1 MPSQSPQG
9 KEASKPAPSLAAPKK
24 RKVARLSVHPPALP
38 CPTCGHCKRPG
49 KRRLTQREDDARRVR
64 TALQDFFHFRIQG
77 ARSQAVA
84 KDGAESGAAPPVS
97 RRRQGGRNPEPIR
110 RLGDTLLTIL
120 LMDPDME
127 ESVVARY
134 LQMHSS
140 KRTPERLNLA
150 KARVEFNR
158 TLDVRRDS
166 ADLRWWDKP
175 AVRKNAF
182 SEELREETRRF
193 WEVGRRV

>member
-127 ESVVARY
+127 ESVVARCVAC
-134 LQMHSS
+134 LCSGSS
-140 KRTPERLNLA
+140 SLLWLLL
-150 KARVEFNR
+150 V
-158 TLDVRRDS
+158 L
-166 ADLRWWDKP
+166 KP
-175 AVRKNAF
+175 ARCRKKAA
-182 SEELREETRRF
+182 LREPD
-193 WEVGRRV
+193 GCLQ